1 MGLVSDAAAMARG
14 RAGAIFLTAALAILP
29 AYFLAGGIV
38 FLAAAHASAQ
48 TEGGAT
54 QADAAAARGRELPP
68 DAPAEARRDVLR
80 EASGPAAPRLPPVSL
95 VLAAGILVASL
106 VMMGALFL
114 AQAALLQVAAGASR
128 PAAAWAAVA
137 ARFPALSGTAAA
149 ALALIALGLVAC
161 ALPGLFVAFAF
172 SLAGAV
178 AVAEGI
184 SGFPALQRSW
194 ELIKRAWPEQLALI
208 LGTAALV
215 VVLTQGLG
223 RLLADRAVLAH
234 GLLDAAVA
242 AAVLPL
248 PVFASAVLYLR
259 ERSAAEGKPVDELR
273 QYIRRTSEPG

>member
-14 RAGAIFLTAALAILP
+14 RAGAIFLTAALALLP

-38 FLAAAHASAQ
+38 FLAAAQASAQ
-48 TEGGAT
+48 AEGGST
-54 QADAAAARGRELPP
+54 QAD
-68 DAPAEARRDVLR
+68 
-80 EASGPAAPRLPPVSL
+80 
-95 VLAAGILVASL
+95 
-106 VMMGALFL
+106 
-114 AQAALLQVAAGASR
+114 
-128 PAAAWAAVA
+128 AAVA

-194 ELIKRAWPEQLALI
+194 ELIKRAWPQQLALI

-223 RLLADRAVLAH
+223 RLLTDGAILAH

-248 PVFASAVLYLR
+248 PVFGSAVLYLR

>member
-14 RAGAIFLTAALAILP
+14 RAGAIFLTAALALLP

-38 FLAAAHASAQ
+38 FLAAAQASAQ
-48 TEGGAT
+48 AEGGST

-95 VLAAGILVASL
+95 ALAAGILVASL
-106 VMMGALFL
+106 VMMGAMFL

-128 PAAAWAAVA
+128 PSAAWAAVA

-161 ALPGLFVAFAF
+161 AL

-178 AVAEGI
+178 EVADGI

-194 ELIKRAWPEQLALI
+194 ELIKRAWPQQLALI

-223 RLLADRAVLAH
+223 RLLTDGAILAH

-248 PVFASAVLYLR
+248 PVFGSAVLYLR